1 MFSDYRY
8 ISVSI
13 CIILYTTL
21 SIVREQLNYNAVQ
34 MNMNSQQSDL
44 SVTSHPGNYYLAY
57 T

>member
-8 ISVSI
+8 ISESI
-13 CIILYTTL
+13 CIILYATL

>member
-8 ISVSI
+8 ISESI

-44 SVTSHPGNYYLAY
+44 SVTLHPGNYYLAY